1 MSGVRAP
8 VPGPRAA
15 RPVLVEQGAQI
26 DEDLLGRAF
35 DIDREVKTDGIGT
48 EAAWP
53 LAIGRHLGSRGGL
66 KARVD
71 AWALVSGIACK
82 DQPIAFRRA
91 LPDRFECR
99 WQL

>member
-26 DEDLLGRAF
+26 DEDLLGQTF

-53 LAIGRHLGSRGGL
+53 LAIGCHLGSIEGRL

-71 AWALVSGIACK
+71 AWALVSGFACK
-82 DQPIAFRRA
+82 D
-91 LPDRFECR
+91 
-99 WQL
+99 

>member
-35 DIDREVKTDGIGT
+35 DSGIGT

-53 LAIGRHLGSRGGL
+53 LAIGYHFRI
-66 KARVD
+66 KRV
-71 AWALVSGIACK
+71 G
-82 DQPIAFRRA
+82 
-91 LPDRFECR
+91 
-99 WQL
+99 